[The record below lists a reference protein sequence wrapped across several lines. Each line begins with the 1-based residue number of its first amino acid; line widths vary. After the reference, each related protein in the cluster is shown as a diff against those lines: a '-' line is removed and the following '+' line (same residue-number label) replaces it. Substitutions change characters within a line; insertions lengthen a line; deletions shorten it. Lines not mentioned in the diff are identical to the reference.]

1 MAVATA
7 PPSPTQQAPGETPV
21 HRVGEKIFEIVADV
35 GDVAIFSFLTFSWM
49 FRRRTRWSV
58 LVPNFY
64 AIGVSSVPVVAITG
78 TFIGM
83 VLAVQAH
90 SQFAMMGLATRLG
103 SVINISLVKELGPVL
118 AATMLAGRVGSS
130 MSAELGT
137 MRVTE
142 QIDALTALGTNPI
155 HYLVVPRFLACFL
168 LIPLLTLMADFMGVI
183 GGAVVSTQLLMVDSF
198 AYWQH
203 SREYV
208 GGLDLLAGVFKSFFF
223 GAAIALISCH
233 RGFHSRRGRGCGP
246 RGDRGV
252 RLLVHRHPVPR
263 LHHRDRLERRLQG
276 HLAPVGEPAMS
287 TSVAANAASAQ
298 ANRAPIIELAG
309 VTMRFRQQAV
319 LRDLSLRI
327 ERGQTACIIGESGCG
342 KTVLLKLM
350 IALLRPSRGTVKFDG
365 RDLATLD
372 EHELTRTRLRFGF
385 LFQMAALFDSLT
397 IYDNVA
403 FGPREHNLFD
413 EETLRRVVA
422 ERLQEVGLPP
432 GLEQKKPAE
441 LSGGQRKRV
450 GLARA
455 LALNPEVMLYDEP
468 TTGLD
473 PIMSDVINELI
484 LQTQHTKKTTGVVV
498 THDMKT
504 VTKVADRV
512 VMLYPL
518 ARLSADESQVLY
530 DGPPDGLEDDPDPRV
545 RQFVRGEAGERLR
558 ELAQGREK

>member
-1 MAVATA
+1 
-7 PPSPTQQAPGETPV
+7 
-21 HRVGEKIFEIVADV
+21 
-35 GDVAIFSFLTFSWM
+35 
-49 FRRRTRWSV
+49 
-58 LVPNFY
+58 
-64 AIGVSSVPVVAITG
+64 
-78 TFIGM
+78 
-83 VLAVQAH
+83 
-90 SQFAMMGLATRLG
+90 
-103 SVINISLVKELGPVL
+103 
-118 AATMLAGRVGSS
+118 
-130 MSAELGT
+130 
-137 MRVTE
+137 
-142 QIDALTALGTNPI
+142 
-155 HYLVVPRFLACFL
+155 
-168 LIPLLTLMADFMGVI
+168 
-183 GGAVVSTQLLMVDSF
+183 
-198 AYWQH
+198 
-203 SREYV
+203 
-208 GGLDLLAGVFKSFFF
+208 
-223 GAAIALISCH
+223 
-233 RGFHSRRGRGCGP
+233 
-246 RGDRGV
+246 
-252 RLLVHRHPVPR
+252 
-263 LHHRDRLERRLQG
+263 
-276 HLAPVGEPAMS
+276 MS
-287 TSVAANAASAQ
+287 TRVAANAASAQ
-298 ANRAPIIELAG
+298 ANRAPIIELDG

-327 ERGQTACIIGESGCG
+327 ARGETVCIIGESGCG

-365 RDLATLD
+365 RDLAGLD

-484 LQTQHTKKTTGVVV
+484 LQTQRDKHSTGVVV

-504 VTKVADRV
+504 VSKVADRV

-518 ARLSADESQVLY
+518 ARLAADESQVLY

-558 ELAQGREK
+558 ELANGREK